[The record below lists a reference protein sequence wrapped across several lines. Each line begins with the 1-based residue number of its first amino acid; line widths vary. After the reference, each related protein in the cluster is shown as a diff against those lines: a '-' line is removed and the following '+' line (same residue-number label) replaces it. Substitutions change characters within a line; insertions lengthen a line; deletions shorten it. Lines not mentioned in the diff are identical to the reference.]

1 MKIGVIS
8 DTHIPVNCESIPDKI
23 RECFSHVDMIIH
35 AGDLTELC
43 VLDELAQITPKVEAV
58 RGNMDSQHAQ
68 RKLPQKKII
77 KAGKFKIG
85 LIHGWGPSKN
95 LSNRMADEFKNVD
108 VIIFGHSHVPVNEAR
123 NGVLFFN
130 PGSATDTVFAKERTV
145 GILEITD
152 KIKGTIIP
160 I

>member
-8 DTHIPVNCESIPDKI
+8 DTHIPINCGSIPNKI
-23 RECFSHVDMIIH
+23 KECFSGVDMIIH

-43 VLDELAQITPKVEAV
+43 VLDELAVISPKVEAV
-58 RGNMDSQHAQ
+58 YGNMDSHQVQGELA
-68 RKLPQKKII
+68 QKKII
-77 KAGKFKIG
+77 KVGKFKIG
-85 LIHGWGPSKN
+85 LTHGWGPAKN
-95 LSNRMADEFKNVD
+95 LNDRVANEFKNVD
-108 VIIFGHSHVPVNEAR
+108 VIIFGHSHKPVNETR

-130 PGSATDTVFAKERTV
+130 PGSATDTVFAKEKTI

-152 KIKGTIIP
+152 KIIGKIIP

>member
-8 DTHIPVNCESIPDKI
+8 DTHIPINCENIPDKI
-23 RECFSHVDMIIH
+23 REFFNGVDMIIH

-43 VLDELAQITPKVEAV
+43 VLEQLAKITPKVIAV
-58 RGNMDSQHAQ
+58 YGNMDSRQTHG
-68 RKLPQKKII
+68 KLPQKKII

-85 LIHGWGPSKN
+85 LIHGWGSPKD
-95 LSNRMADEFKNVD
+95 LVARVADEFKNVD
-108 VIIFGHSHVPVNEAR
+108 VIIFGHSHKPLNEIK

-130 PGSATDTVFAKERTV
+130 PGSATDTVFSEKRTI
-145 GILEITD
+145 GILEVTD
-152 KIKGTIIP
+152 KITGRIIA

>member
-8 DTHIPVNCESIPDKI
+8 DTHIPINCENIPDKI
-23 RECFSHVDMIIH
+23 REHFSGVDMIIH

-43 VLDELAQITPKVEAV
+43 VLDQLAKITPKVEAV
-58 RGNMDSQHAQ
+58 CGNMDSPQTQ
-68 RKLPQKKII
+68 DKLPQKKILNV
-77 KAGKFKIG
+77 GKFKIG
-85 LIHGWGPSKN
+85 LTHGWGSGKD
-95 LSNRMADEFKNVD
+95 LIEQIAFEFKNVD
-108 VIIFGHSHVPVNEAR
+108 VIIFGHSHKPVNEKR

-130 PGSATDTVFAKERTV
+130 PGSATDMVFAKEKTI

-152 KIKGTIIP
+152 KITGRIIP